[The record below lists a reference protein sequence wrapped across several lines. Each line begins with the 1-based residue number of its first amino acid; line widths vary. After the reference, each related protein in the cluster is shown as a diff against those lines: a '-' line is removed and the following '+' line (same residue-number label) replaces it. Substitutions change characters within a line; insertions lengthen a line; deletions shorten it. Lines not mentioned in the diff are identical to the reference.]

1 LKKLAL
7 FLLSFSFASITFAQ
21 TKHPP
26 TIDEQ
31 LSVKVIS
38 GNQISPDGRY
48 VAYRVRETNWEDNLY
63 VSQLWIVNVST
74 GERFQL
80 TRGKKSIGGFRWS
93 PDGKWIAFTTER
105 EQTAIVP
112 PDKEKKDDESAKKD
126 EKKDSDK
133 SDKDKDK
140 DKKDAKSG
148 DKSGKPAAQQ
158 IWLISP
164 EGGEAWQLTRH
175 ESDIQD
181 FDWSKDG
188 KQIAFT
194 ASAKESKEDKD
205 RKEKYSDYEVFEEDY
220 KQSQIWTVDVAA
232 AQANFLPAK
241 ARQIT
246 KDEKLNVTG
255 FSWSPDGTLIAYSAT
270 ANPFLAFRGEEDI
283 YIADL
288 AHDIAIHKVVALEGP
303 DGGPV
308 FSPDGKQLAFST
320 ALASPYFY
328 YTNGHIATVDVEKV
342 LAKTATTPA
351 DVRYLTAKFDEDP
364 RIVDWGPDGIYFEA
378 LQKTSGHLFRLDPS
392 TTQVT
397 RITSPDSFIGEDA
410 SLTKDFKTVAVTAE
424 DGSHMTEL
432 YVSPVDHFVPR
443 KLTDFTA
450 QVRDWTLGSAEVVS
464 WKSQDGATVEG
475 VLHKPADYD
484 PSKKYPLLVLIH
496 GGPTGISFPTLSP
509 NDRYYPVQIFLSK
522 GALVLEPNYR
532 GSAGYGSAFR
542 ALNVRNLGVG
552 DMWDVMS
559 GVDSLIK
566 KGTVDPAKLGSMGW
580 SEGGYISAFL
590 TTHTDRFKAISVGAG
605 ISDWMTY
612 YVNTDITAF
621 TRQYLH
627 ATPWDDPAVYAKT
640 SPITTIKQAKTP
652 TLIQHGS
659 VDKRVPVPDGF
670 ELYRGLQDQ
679 HVPSRLILYQGFGHP
694 ITKPKSNR
702 AVMQSNLDWFSHYIW
717 GEAFPKDSPILGSS
731 EFVVDSPK

>member
-1 LKKLAL
+1 MKKLAL
-7 FLLSFSFASITFAQ
+7 FLLSLSFASTTFAQ
-21 TKHPP
+21 AKHTP

-31 LSVKVIS
+31 LSLKAVS
-38 GNQISPDGRY
+38 GQQISPDGRY

-63 VSQLWIVNVST
+63 VRQLWIVNIST
-74 GERFQL
+74 GTSFQL
-80 TRGKKSIGGFRWS
+80 TRGKKSIEGFRWS

-105 EQTAIVP
+105 EQSAIVP
-112 PDKEKKDDESAKKD
+112 PDKEKKDDDS
-126 EKKDSDK
+126 EKKDSGKTDA
-133 SDKDKDK
+133 DK
-140 DKKDAKSG
+140 DKKFG
-148 DKSGKPAAQQ
+148 DKGGKPAAHQ

-175 ESDIQD
+175 ETDVQD

-188 KQIAFT
+188 RQIAFT
-194 ASAKESKEDKD
+194 AAAIESKADKD

-232 AQANFLPAK
+232 AQTNFLPAK

-246 KDEKLNVTG
+246 KDQKLNVTS
-255 FSWSPDGTLIAYSAT
+255 FAWSPDSTLIAYSVT
-270 ANPFLAFRGEEDI
+270 ANPFLAFRGDEDI
-283 YIADL
+283 YIVDL
-288 AHDIAIHKVVALEGP
+288 AHDNAVHKVVALDGP
-303 DGGPV
+303 DSSPT

-328 YTNGHIATVDVEKV
+328 YTNGHIATVDVDKV

-351 DVRYLTAKFDEDP
+351 DVKDLTAKFDEDP
-364 RIVDWGPDGIYFEA
+364 RLVDWGPDGIYFEA
-378 LQKTSGHLFRLDPS
+378 LQKTSSHLFRLDPS

-397 RITSPDSFIGEDA
+397 RITSPDAFIGEDA
-410 SLTKDFKTVAVTAE
+410 SLTKDFKTVAVIAE
-424 DGSHMTEL
+424 DGSHMAEL
-432 YVSPVDHFVPR
+432 YVSPVDRFAPR

-450 QVRDWTLGSAEVVS
+450 QVRDWNLGTAEVVS
-464 WKSQDGATVEG
+464 WKSQDGATIEG
-475 VLHKPADYD
+475 ILHKPADYD
-484 PSKKYPLLVLIH
+484 PSKKYPLLVMIH
-496 GGPTGISFPTLSP
+496 GGPTGISFPLLSP
-509 NDRYYPVQIFLSK
+509 NDTYYPVQIFLSK
-522 GALVLEPNYR
+522 GALVLQPNYR
-532 GSAGYGSAFR
+532 GSAGYGAAFR

-566 KGTVDPAKLGSMGW
+566 KGIVDPAKLGSMGW

-612 YVNTDITAF
+612 YVNTDITPF

-627 ATPWDDPAVYAKT
+627 STPWDDPAIYAKT

-731 EFVVDSPK
+731 EFIETSSK